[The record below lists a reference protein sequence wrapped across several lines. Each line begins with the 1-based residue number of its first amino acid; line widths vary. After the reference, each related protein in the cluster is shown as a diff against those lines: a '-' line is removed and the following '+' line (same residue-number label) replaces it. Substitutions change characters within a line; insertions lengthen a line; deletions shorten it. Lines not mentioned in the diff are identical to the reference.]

1 MVAGAVV
8 PRGDDA
14 PVFDALMMRGG
25 AVVMGVICSQTPATN
40 LPQRTVA
47 FIMIWGFFVA
57 L

>member
-1 MVAGAVV
+1 MVASAVV

-25 AVVMGVICSQTPATN
+25 AVVVCVICGQTPATN

-47 FIMIWGFFVA
+47 FVMIWGFFVA